1 MKLIR
6 RVSISVEHREVSAS
20 ITQTITPTGTT
31 SGDSGSPD
39 APKDANPPANCPEC
53 GGAFFLNIQ
62 DALHQGYIDPVLL
75 QSAPLNSRLH
85 FQRQPD
91 GWFWICRRSLQQLK
105 EKPG

>member
-6 RVSISVEHREVSAS
+6 RISISVEHREVSAS
-20 ITQTITPTGTT
+20 ITQTIIQTGTM

-53 GGAFFLNIQ
+53 GGAGFLNVQ
-62 DALHQGYIDPVLL
+62 EALHQGHIDPVLL
-75 QSAPLNSRLH
+75 QSALLNSRLH

-91 GWFWICRRSLQQLK
+91 GRFWICRRSLQQLK
-105 EKPG
+105 EERG

>member
-6 RVSISVEHREVSAS
+6 RISISVEHREVSAS
-20 ITQTITPTGTT
+20 ITQTITPTKTS
-31 SGDSGSPD
+31 SGDSGSAD

-53 GGAFFLNIQ
+53 GGAVFLKVP
-62 DALHQGYIDPVLL
+62 DALHQGHIDPVLL
-75 QSAPLNSRLH
+75 QSALLNSRLH

-91 GWFWICRRSLQQLK
+91 GRFWICLRSLQQLK